1 MARTWRGPFFSP
13 LNHERVDFFPSSL
26 EAIDTTPQPKSGGIA
41 QNKANL
47 VSTFE
52 KKTWS
57 NTMYMWQIYE
67 EIINICRS
75 SWVVPLPSNSRHQDC
90 YIFATLTGKGDNPI
104 YVCKW
109 HFRYFTISLFTPI
122 HLSNTCV
129 SKKLSIAKKKHIV
142 PHTKPEKPITIVTN
156 SYKFHFVRL
165 ELNYQATNLSSS
177 FSRH

>member
-1 MARTWRGPFFSP
+1 MVALKSCGVAKDLKKCRVFFYLFLPEIMARTWRGPFFSP

-104 YVCKW
+104 YVCK
-109 HFRYFTISLFTPI
+109 
-122 HLSNTCV
+122 
-129 SKKLSIAKKKHIV
+129 
-142 PHTKPEKPITIVTN
+142 
-156 SYKFHFVRL
+156 
-165 ELNYQATNLSSS
+165 
-177 FSRH
+177 